1 MGEIYHN
8 FNFYDSNQPNVIM
21 AILKKY
27 SDNQRSKKIKETR
40 ELSKDVIIEIIILQP
55 QFCSSQEK

>member
-1 MGEIYHN
+1 
-8 FNFYDSNQPNVIM
+8 M